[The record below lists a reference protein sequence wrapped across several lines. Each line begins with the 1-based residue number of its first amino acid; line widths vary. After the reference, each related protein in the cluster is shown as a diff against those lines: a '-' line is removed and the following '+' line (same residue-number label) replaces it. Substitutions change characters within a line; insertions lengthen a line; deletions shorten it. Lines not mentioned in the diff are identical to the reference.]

1 MTEKKFRK
9 EDNTIKTYVKPEIE
23 VMDLRLEKK
32 GNETGNS
39 EKCGDK
45 TNCNTRNGTDNS
57 ATAIGYQ
64 SEAI

>member
-1 MTEKKFRK
+1 MASSIVESLS
-9 EDNTIKTYVKPEIE
+9 NCQNVKPEIE

-32 GNETGNS
+32 GSNETGNS

-64 SEAI
+64 SETI